1 MSPEARNSNYMAAET
16 RLRNGEVL
24 LLDGGTGSE
33 VLRRKIDSEV
43 NLWAVGPLLNA
54 PELLRGIHETYIA
67 AGADILTTATF
78 RTTPR
83 ALAQV
88 GMEDQAA
95 DLTHRAVEVALE
107 ACSRSRHGRP
117 VLVAGSLAPLGD
129 CYDPDAVPPDDEL
142 VEGHAIHAQTLAQAG
157 VDLILVET
165 MNTVREARAALVA
178 SLQTG
183 MPVWVSL
190 TCQPGGKLLSGE
202 PLKTALDQ
210 LLQLS
215 PSALLVNCCAPA
227 IATEALESLRG
238 LHNVPIGAYANNG
251 HDDGASWA
259 FTGDYSPVRYLEEA
273 QHWLGL
279 GAQIVGGCCGTTPEH
294 IRALREGLQPQ
305 T

>member
-1 MSPEARNSNYMAAET
+1 MTGAPGTSPYSTAEA

-33 VLRRKIDSEV
+33 VLRRKIDSDV

-67 AGADILTTATF
+67 AGADIITTATF

-83 ALAQV
+83 ALARV

-95 DLTHRAVEVALE
+95 DLTRRAVEVALD
-107 ACSRSRHGRP
+107 ARQRSRHGRP
-117 VLVAGSLAPLGD
+117 VLVAGSMAPLED
-129 CYDPDAVPPDDEL
+129 CYDPHAVPPDDEL
-142 VEGHAIHAQTLAQAG
+142 VEGHTFQAQALARAG
-157 VDLILVET
+157 VDLLLVET

-178 SLQTG
+178 GLQTG

-190 TCQPGGKLLSGE
+190 TCQEGGKLLSGE
-202 PLKTALDQ
+202 PLKTALDE

-227 IATEALESLRG
+227 IATQALESLCG
-238 LHNVPIGAYANNG
+238 LHTVPVGAYANVG
-251 HDDGASWA
+251 YEDSAGWA
-259 FTGDYSPVRYLEEA
+259 FTGEHTPARYLEEA
-273 QHWLGL
+273 QRWIDL
-279 GAQIVGGCCGTTPEH
+279 GARILGGCCGTTPEH
-294 IRALREGLQPQ
+294 IRALRESLLPPS
-305 T
+305 

>member
-1 MSPEARNSNYMAAET
+1 MSPEAHNSNYMAAEA

-33 VLRRKIDSEV
+33 VLRQKIDSEV

-83 ALAQV
+83 ALAKV

-95 DLTHRAVEVALE
+95 DLTRRAVEVALE
-107 ACSRSRHGRP
+107 ARSRSRHGRP
-117 VLVAGSLAPLGD
+117 VLVAGSLAPLED
-129 CYDPDAVPPDDEL
+129 CYDPHAVPPDDEL
-142 VEGHAIHAQTLAQAG
+142 AEGHAFQAQALAQAG

-178 SLQTG
+178 GLQTG

-190 TCQPGGKLLSGE
+190 TCQEGGKLLSGE
-202 PLKTALDQ
+202 PLKSALDE

-215 PSALLVNCCAPA
+215 PSALLVNCCSPA
-227 IATEALESLRG
+227 IATQALESLRG
-238 LHNVPIGAYANNG
+238 LHTVPIGAYANNG
-251 HDDGASWA
+251 HDDAGGWA
-259 FTGDYSPVRYLEEA
+259 FTGEYTPGRYLEEA
-273 QHWLGL
+273 QRWVKL
-279 GAQIVGGCCGTTPEH
+279 GACIVGGCCGTTPEH
-294 IRALREGLQPQ
+294 IRALREGLQPG

>member
-1 MSPEARNSNYMAAET
+1 MTAEVRESNYRAAEAR
-16 RLRNGEVL
+16 LRKGEVL

-33 VLRRKIDSEV
+33 VLRRNIHAEV
-43 NLWAVGPLLNA
+43 DLWAVGPLLNA

-83 ALAQV
+83 ALAKV
-88 GMEDQAA
+88 GMEARAA
-95 DLTHRAVEVALE
+95 ELTRRAVEIARD
-107 ACSRSRHGRP
+107 ACSRSRHDRP

-129 CYDPDAVPPDDEL
+129 CYDPHAVPPDDEL
-142 VEGHAIHAQTLAQAG
+142 VEGHSLQAQTLAQAG

-178 SLQTG
+178 GLQTG

-190 TCQPGGKLLSGE
+190 TCRENGKLLSGE
-202 PLKTALDQ
+202 PIKSALDE

-215 PSALLVNCCAPA
+215 PSALLVNCCTPT
-227 IATEALESLRG
+227 IATQALKSLRG

-251 HDDGASWA
+251 HDEHAGWA
-259 FTGDYSPVRYLEEA
+259 FTGDYTPARYLEEA
-273 QHWLGL
+273 QRWLAL
-279 GAQIVGGCCGTTPEH
+279 GARIVGGCCGTTPEH
-294 IRALREGLQPQ
+294 IRALREGLSP
-305 T
+305 